1 MSIIC
6 LPFRSSIVLCKS
18 KSRSWEDTAFDLS
31 ALSSTDKRVMEDLE
45 NKIKG
50 VKVISKSIPF
60 PNNIYQKHKKL
71 GCYGQS
77 LLRLPMLNHR
87 NP

>member
-1 MSIIC
+1 MRIIC

-45 NKIKG
+45 KTKIQIKIIPKRIYFQIIFIKHTKTG
-50 VKVISKSIPF
+50 LLWPVFTTPSHVKS
-60 PNNIYQKHKKL
+60 
-71 GCYGQS
+71 
-77 LLRLPMLNHR
+77 
-87 NP
+87 

>member
-1 MSIIC
+1 MGTIF

-45 NKIKG
+45 KTKKYIYIKIIAK
-50 VKVISKSIPF
+50 
-60 PNNIYQKHKKL
+60 
-71 GCYGQS
+71 
-77 LLRLPMLNHR
+77 
-87 NP
+87 

>member
-1 MSIIC
+1 MSITC

-45 NKIKG
+45 KTKIHIKIIPKEIHFLIKFIKHTKIG
-50 VKVISKSIPF
+50 LLWPVFIMPSHVKS
-60 PNNIYQKHKKL
+60 
-71 GCYGQS
+71 
-77 LLRLPMLNHR
+77 
-87 NP
+87 

>member
-1 MSIIC
+1 MGTIF

-45 NKIKG
+45 KNKNSYK
-50 VKVISKSIPF
+50 
-60 PNNIYQKHKKL
+60 NNT
-71 GCYGQS
+71 
-77 LLRLPMLNHR
+77 
-87 NP
+87 

>member
-1 MSIIC
+1 MIMSIIC

-45 NKIKG
+45 KTK
-50 VKVISKSIPF
+50 
-60 PNNIYQKHKKL
+60 NNIKIIHK
-71 GCYGQS
+71 
-77 LLRLPMLNHR
+77 
-87 NP
+87 